1 MKICKILFY
10 LVADRVLDRPVPAE
24 FAVVQ
29 KSGRNCVILVDE
41 IGYSYSLYKKGNKN
55 QTWKCSKR
63 KQQKCQA
70 VVKTEEGW
78 VVIEKHSHN
87 HSPVEIQKATAVN
100 LEDDIVQNYF
110 KS

>member
-1 MKICKILFY
+1 MP
-10 LVADRVLDRPVPAE
+10 ADYRVI
-24 FAVVQ
+24 Q
-29 KSGRNCVILVDE
+29 SNGKTIVIIMDP
-41 IGYSYSLYKKGNKN
+41 IGFSYRIHKRGSKN